1 MPKKVPFIKLG
12 PPFKYQSAKELEL
25 AVTDYFRHCRKH
37 KLKPGICGLAAY
49 LGMNR
54 STLKR
59 YEKQESVPE
68 EYKNIIVRARDEI
81 EAYNEQLLYDK
92 STFQGAKF
100 IMENNFDYDA
110 SQKIKNENINVD
122 MSYEEYLSKVLD
134 QDEY

>member
-1 MPKKVPFIKLG
+1 MRKKVPFIKLG
-12 PPFKYQSAKELEL
+12 PPLKYKNAQELEL
-25 AVTDYFRHCRKH
+25 AVSDYFRHCKIH
-37 KLKPGICGLAAY
+37 KLRPGICGLASY
-49 LGMNR
+49 LGINR

-59 YEKQESVPE
+59 YERQESVPE
-68 EYKNIIVRARDEI
+68 EYKYIILRARDAI

-110 SQKIKNENINVD
+110 SQKTKNENINVD